1 MEETGACVQRHHVFE
16 AFPQP
21 SKPFSLSLGR
31 LLSCLTHFLP
41 KLPALQVRFIRVEWQ
56 RDSAVKLQDLA
67 WVRAKISV
75 FKTQKRY
82 AFEKTSRCA
91 AGRAEKR

>member
-1 MEETGACVQRHHVFE
+1 M
-16 AFPQP
+16 
-21 SKPFSLSLGR
+21 
-31 LLSCLTHFLP
+31 P
-41 KLPALQVRFIRVEWQ
+41 KFPALQVRLIRVEWQ

-67 WVRAKISV
+67 WVSAKISV
-75 FKTQKRY
+75 YQTQKRY